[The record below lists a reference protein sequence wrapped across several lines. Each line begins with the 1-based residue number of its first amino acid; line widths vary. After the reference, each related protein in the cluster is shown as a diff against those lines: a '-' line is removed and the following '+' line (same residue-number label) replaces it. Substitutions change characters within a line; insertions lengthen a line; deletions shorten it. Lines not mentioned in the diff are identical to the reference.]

1 MKPPARPQAS
11 GATQSAL
18 RDLLTTHESS
28 PAPLEGPAWHRRSDG
43 LQPRSLFVE
52 ILDWMLAPLLLL
64 WPLSV
69 AITFIVARSLA
80 DEPFDRALVDHA
92 RVIAEETR
100 TYLKGGPLPENR
112 ALGNLLPGL
121 QSGDMS
127 YQIIANDGE
136 MLRGDAAMPPP
147 ALYDFPEPG
156 RVKLRTDLL
165 EGDEVRIAYVHL
177 ITDEA
182 EGAEPLLLVQIAEK
196 LGSREALANQIIRGI
211 IFPQFVI
218 LPIAALLVWL
228 GLMRGLRPL
237 ARVRERL
244 HDRGSDDL
252 SPIDPASVP
261 AEIVPMVDAFNE
273 LLGRLDDRVGAQKRF
288 LADAAHQMK
297 TPLAGLRMQAELALR
312 ERDPASLRRSLEQ
325 IAIGSDRAARLIG
338 QLLSLARTENQRAIA
353 HFEELDLA
361 MLARETV
368 AEWAPAALA
377 RRADFGFEH
386 DGQPAPIRGS
396 PVLLRELLGNLIDN
410 ALRYTPHGGRITV
423 RLRREAAQAILEVED
438 SGPGIAAADRAL
450 VFERFFRVMGAPG
463 DGSGLGLAIVKEIA
477 EQHGA
482 TVAVGGAEPREPHLE
497 GAGAPAA
504 TTTPDAA
511 AAIADPPGGAS
522 VSSPG
527 VGALFTV
534 RFPCAETAP
543 APRSAA
549 RFDSPRGLG
558 L

>member
-1 MKPPARPQAS
+1 MRSAARGRAS
-11 GATQSAL
+11 GSAPSAL
-18 RDLLTTHESS
+18 RDLLATHESS
-28 PAPLEGPAWHRRSDG
+28 PAPLEGPAWGRRSDG
-43 LQPRSLFVE
+43 VQPRSLFVE

-69 AITFIVARSLA
+69 AVTFVVARSLA

-92 RVIAEETR
+92 RVMAEETR
-100 TYLKGGPLPENR
+100 SYLKGGPLPEGR
-112 ALGNLLPGL
+112 LLGNLLPGL
-121 QSGDMS
+121 QGGTMS
-127 YQIIANDGE
+127 YQIIAHDGE

-177 ITDEA
+177 MADEA
-182 EGAEPLLLVQIAEK
+182 EGSEPLLLVQVAEK
-196 LGSREALANQIIRGI
+196 LGSREELANQIIRGI

-237 ARVRERL
+237 ARVRTRL
-244 HDRGSDDL
+244 HDRSPDDL

-261 AEIVPMVDAFNE
+261 AEIVSLVDAFNE
-273 LLGRLDDRVGAQKRF
+273 LLARLDDRVGAQKRF

-338 QLLSLARTENQRAIA
+338 QLLSLARTENQRAVA
-353 HFEELDLA
+353 HFEALDLA
-361 MLARETV
+361 ALARETV
-368 AEWAPAALA
+368 ADWTPAALA

-396 PVLLRELLGNLIDN
+396 PMLLRELLGNLIDN
-410 ALRYTPHGGRITV
+410 ALRYTPAGGRITV
-423 RLRREAAQAILEVED
+423 RLRREDAQAVLEVED
-438 SGPGIAAADRAL
+438 SGPGIAVADRAL

-477 EQHGA
+477 EQHEA
-482 TVAVGGAEPREPHLE
+482 SVEVGGSEPRDPHLDPE
-497 GAGAPAA
+497 DAA
-504 TTTPDAA
+504 TAT
-511 AAIADPPGGAS
+511 AS
-522 VSSPG
+522 VHDDRTSDAPEARPRQDHENAVPG
-527 VGALFTV
+527 PLTGAVFTV
-534 RFPCAETAP
+534 RFPLAQP
-543 APRSAA
+543 
-549 RFDSPRGLG
+549 
-558 L
+558 